1 MLSNASK
8 YAIRSVLF
16 LAENSSDKK
25 KFGAKE
31 IASELEIPL
40 SFIAKILQKLAKEK
54 VISSIKGP
62 GGGFFTSKKNLEN
75 NICMILNV
83 IENENIFEGCFLGLP
98 RCSDENPC
106 PVHHIVAPFKDAL
119 LNKFENQTIKDFAT
133 EIKQNGSFLSLKGID
148 LKNKDLLK

>member
-40 SFIAKILQKLAKEK
+40 SFIAKILQKLAKEQ
-54 VISSIKGP
+54 VISSTKGP
-62 GGGFFTSKKNLEN
+62 GGGFFTSKKNLKN
-75 NICMILNV
+75 NICKILNV
-83 IENENIFEGCFLGLP
+83 IENEDIFEGCFLGLP

-106 PVHHIVAPFKDAL
+106 PIHHIVAPFKEAL
-119 LNKFENQTIKDFAT
+119 LNKFENQTIEDFAL
-133 EIKQNGSFLSLKGID
+133 EVKRNGSFLSLKGID
-148 LKNKDLLK
+148 VKSKDLLK